1 MQLYLYAVSL
11 SLHNVLLQRQYTPLH
26 KAAEAGQTEVVKILI
41 NTGAD
46 NEARND
52 VSWLY
57 TYIHVCIILLFLVI
71 TDAMKKHYIHLHL
84 P

>member
-1 MQLYLYAVSL
+1 MFICLLDKCIINLITRTNLPPKPLCCISDFTQLYLYAVSL

-52 VSWLY
+52 VS
-57 TYIHVCIILLFLVI
+57 
-71 TDAMKKHYIHLHL
+71 
-84 P
+84 

>member
-52 VSWLY
+52 VS
-57 TYIHVCIILLFLVI
+57 
-71 TDAMKKHYIHLHL
+71 
-84 P
+84 